1 MIAFCTHCWAEIAAT
16 LHQCPSCGADL
27 NGDTRS
33 YKEKLI
39 GALAHPLPQARAR
52 ICWLIGENG
61 IASAVPRLMHLAE
74 EDPDLF
80 VRRAAVEGLRI
91 LQGMLLVARFQGR
104 CGSIACGRGEE
115 WFERIRPQAPSGTE
129 QLMNPEDAGVFSF
142 APVE

>member
-91 LQGMLLVARFQGR
+91 LQGMRSCSLLHAFREGADR
-104 CGSIACGRGEE
+104 LLAGAAKNGLNESALRRRP
-115 WFERIRPQAPSGTE
+115 ERNS
-129 QLMNPEDAGVFSF
+129 
-142 APVE
+142 